1 MVEGAADGT
10 AQGTPE
16 GAEPEP
22 VLTAR
27 VGVEI
32 ELLAPPGSSRFALAE
47 TLAAEL
53 GGAVVPGFHRDTEAS
68 TDPRYAR
75 IHHLSQAVT
84 VTGADG
90 RPRCRLVD
98 DTTIRDE
105 VDRSAPSR
113 PGRYRVLADDPR
125 LIRLA
130 ERHLDPAAPIEV
142 VLGPLAELFGTAVV
156 PLSRG
161 RFRVHDAGGGTV
173 AMVVPQGGERERVCE
188 IVTAVIERDHRQA
201 LAELLEPARRAG
213 FGVPAEAA
221 VHVHLDAEP
230 FRNGPRLAHLVRLFA
245 QRGPELR
252 ARFATNPRCRR
263 LGPPPEALVALVDE
277 PGFAQRPWPE
287 IEAAL
292 AGVGLTK
299 FADVN
304 LVNLWRRT
312 AGKDTVEIRIL
323 PGSIDPDAIVA
334 QLAEIES
341 LVLGPV

>member
-1 MVEGAADGT
+1 MMAAAG
-10 AQGTPE
+10 PH
-16 GAEPEP
+16 P
-22 VLTAR
+22 VPTAR
-27 VGVEI
+27 MGVEI
-32 ELLAPPGSSRFALAE
+32 ELLAPPGSSRFALAQI
-47 TLAAEL
+47 LAAEL

-68 TDPRYAR
+68 PDPRHPR

-105 VDRSAPSR
+105 LDRSAPPR

-130 ERHLDPAAPIEV
+130 ERHLRPDAPIDA
-142 VLGPLAELFGTAVV
+142 VLAPLAELFGTAVQ

-161 RFRVHDAGGGTV
+161 RFRLDDAGGSTV
-173 AMVVPQGGERERVCE
+173 AMVVPQGRERERVCE
-188 IVTAVIERDHRQA
+188 IVTAVIERDHRRA
-201 LAELLEPARRAG
+201 LAELLDPARRAG
-213 FGVPAEAA
+213 FGVPVEAA

-230 FRNGPRLAHLVRLFA
+230 FRSGARLAHLVRLFA
-245 QRGPELR
+245 SRGPELR

-277 PGFAQRPWPE
+277 PGFERRPWPA
-287 IEAAL
+287 IEEAL

-312 AGKDTVEIRIL
+312 PGKDTVEIRIL
-323 PGSIDPDAIVA
+323 PGSISPDAIVA
-334 QLAEIES
+334 QLAEIEA
-341 LVLGPV
+341 LVLGPL

>member
-1 MVEGAADGT
+1 M
-10 AQGTPE
+10 
-16 GAEPEP
+16 
-22 VLTAR
+22 
-27 VGVEI
+27 GVEI
-32 ELLAPPGSSRFALAE
+32 ELLAPPGGSRFALADA
-47 TLAAEL
+47 LAAEL
-53 GGAVVPGFHRDTEAS
+53 GGAVVPGFHRDTEAAS
-68 TDPRYAR
+68 DPSRPL

-105 VDRSAPSR
+105 LDRSAPPR

-130 ERHLDPAAPIEV
+130 ERHLRPDDPIEG
-142 VLGPLAELFGTAVV
+142 VLAPLAELFGTAVV
-156 PLSRG
+156 SLSRG
-161 RFRVHDAGGGTV
+161 RFRVDDAVGATV

-188 IVTAVIERDHRQA
+188 IVTAVIDRDHRRA
-201 LAELLEPARRAG
+201 LAELLDPARRAG

-230 FRNGPRLAHLVRLFA
+230 FRSGPRLAHLVRLFA
-245 QRGPELR
+245 ERGPELR

-263 LGPPPEALVALVDE
+263 LGPPPEALVALVNE
-277 PGFAQRPWPE
+277 PGFDQRPWPV
-287 IEAAL
+287 IQAAL

-299 FADVN
+299 YADVN

-312 AGKDTVEIRIL
+312 PGKDTVEIRIL
-323 PGSIDPDAIVA
+323 PGSISADAIGA
-334 QLAEIES
+334 QLAAIEA
-341 LVLGPV
+341 LVLGPLTVG

>member
-1 MVEGAADGT
+1 MADGT
-10 AQGTPE
+10 GRK
-16 GAEPEP
+16 P
-22 VLTAR
+22 VLRTR

-47 TLAAEL
+47 ALATEL
-53 GGAVVPGFHRDTEAS
+53 GGAVTPGFHRDTEAS
-68 TDPRYAR
+68 SDPRHPR
-75 IHHLSQAVT
+75 IHHLSQSVT
-84 VTGADG
+84 VTGPDG

-105 VDRSAPSR
+105 LDTAAPPR

-130 ERHLDPAAPIEV
+130 ERHLRPGAPIDA
-142 VLGPLAELFGTAVV
+142 VLAPLAELFGTAVL

-161 RFRVHDAGGGTV
+161 RFRVDDAGGSTV
-173 AMVVPQGGERERVCE
+173 AMVVPQAGERERVCE
-188 IVTAVIERDHRQA
+188 IVTAVIDRDHRRA
-201 LAELLEPARRAG
+201 LAELLEPAARAG
-213 FGVPAEAA
+213 FGVPVEAA

-230 FRNGPRLAHLVRLFA
+230 FRNGPRLGHLVRLFA
-245 QRGPELR
+245 ERGPELR
-252 ARFATNPRCRR
+252 ARFATNRRCRR
-263 LGPPPEALVALVDE
+263 LGPPPGALVALVNE
-277 PGFAQRPWPE
+277 PGFSERPWPA

-299 FADVN
+299 YADVN

-312 AGKDTVEIRIL
+312 PGKDTVEIRIL

-334 QLAEIES
+334 HLAAIEA
-341 LVLGPV
+341 LVLGPLD

>member
-1 MVEGAADGT
+1 MAEGT
-10 AQGTPE
+10 AH
-16 GAEPEP
+16 EP

-32 ELLAPPGSSRFALAE
+32 ELLAPPGGSRFALAD
-47 TLAAEL
+47 TLASEL
-53 GGAVVPGFHRDTEAS
+53 SGAVVAGFHRDTEAS
-68 TDPRYAR
+68 PDPRHPR

-105 VDRSAPSR
+105 LDRSAPPR
-113 PGRYRVLADDPR
+113 PGTYRVLADDPR

-130 ERHLDPAAPIEV
+130 ERHLRSGAPIEA
-142 VLGPLAELFGTAVV
+142 VLGPLAELFGTAVR

-161 RFRVHDAGGGTV
+161 RFRVDDAGGSTV
-173 AMVVPQGGERERVCE
+173 AMVVPQAGERERVCE
-188 IVTAVIERDHRQA
+188 IVTAVIERDHRRA

-213 FGVPAEAA
+213 FGVPVEAA

-230 FRNGPRLAHLVRLFA
+230 FRSGPRLAHLVRLFA
-245 QRGPELR
+245 ERGPELR

-263 LGPPPEALVALVDE
+263 LGPPPEALVALVSE
-277 PGFAQRPWPE
+277 PGFEDRPWPA

-292 AGVGLTK
+292 AAVGLTK
-299 FADVN
+299 YADVN

-312 AGKDTVEIRIL
+312 PGKDTVEIRIL
-323 PGSIDPDAIVA
+323 PGSIDADAIVA
-334 QLAEIES
+334 QLAAIEA
-341 LVLGPV
+341 LVLGPL